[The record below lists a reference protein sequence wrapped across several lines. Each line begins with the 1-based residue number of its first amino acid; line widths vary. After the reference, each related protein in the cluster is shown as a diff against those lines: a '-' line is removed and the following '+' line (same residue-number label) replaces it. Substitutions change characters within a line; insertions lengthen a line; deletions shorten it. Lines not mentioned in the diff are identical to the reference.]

1 VKRREFI
8 AAMGGAAVW
17 PIVGRAQ
24 QPTMP
29 VVGFISPK
37 YDADLDAFRRGL
49 SEAGYMEGRN
59 VTIDIRWLD
68 GKLDRVP
75 AIVADLVARQVSA
88 IASTTAGALAAKR
101 ETSTIPIVFATGGD
115 PVELGLVSSLNRP
128 GGNLTGV
135 TFLAPLMESKRL
147 GLLHEMAPQTGVIGV
162 LLDPEGPIADTQA
175 KEIPEAA
182 RALGLRLAVQHASA
196 ERDLD
201 SAFAAFAQVRAG
213 ALLVTATP
221 FFDIQREKIIAR
233 AARHMLPAIYG
244 RRESVEA
251 GGLMSYGTSLTD
263 AFRQVGVY
271 TGQILKGEKPAD
283 MPVMQ
288 PTKYEFVIN
297 LKTAKTLGIEVP
309 PGLSARADEVI
320 E

>member
-288 PTKYEFVIN
+288 PTKYEFVSTSK
-297 LKTAKTLGIEVP
+297 LRRHSASKCHPAYP
-309 PGLSARADEVI
+309 PAPTR
-320 E
+320 